1 MSMFTN
7 MNQTA
12 SKFMPSSDIAT
23 IATLGM
29 EVAIVS
35 SLFKL
40 GTMDSST
47 PAQREEAQAQADQ
60 AKAAAMLDDAR
71 IKEAQADEDRRR
83 SYYANQGPSF

>member
-7 MNQTA
+7 MNQAT
-12 SKFMPSSDIAT
+12 SKFMGPSDMATLAT
-23 IATLGM
+23 IGA

-40 GTMDSST
+40 GTTDSTT

-60 AKAAAMLDDAR
+60 ARATAMLEDAR
-71 IKEAQADEDRRR
+71 VKEAQADEDRRR
-83 SYYANQGPSF
+83 AYFANQGPSL